1 MPEPGLHVQSHTLV
15 SRRVLVAPMDWGL
28 GHATRCIP
36 LIHSL
41 LDLNCAVIVAGS
53 GPSLEILKE
62 EFPSLPGIELP
73 PYDPQYARSSALV
86 WKLASQFPRFLNTV
100 RLERYA
106 TEKIVR
112 DHNIDFI
119 ISDNRYGC
127 RSGKAKSI
135 FMGHQINLRISS
147 GARWMQPAVNHL
159 HQWFLEK
166 FDACW
171 VPDWKGEHSL
181 AGDLS
186 QSEQINALY
195 LGPVS
200 RFSKLPEVPKIYD
213 LAFIL
218 SGPEPQRTLLEERII
233 ALAGNQGRRMCIVRG
248 VRDRTVYPASADLVV
263 LDRADSGTLS
273 DIIAKSEVL
282 VARSG
287 YSTIMDLAHTGG
299 KAVFVPT
306 PGQPEQE
313 YLARRLEQNGI
324 AGCLNQD
331 ELDLNIVMEKSIR
344 YKGFEGMANG
354 QGKLRN
360 LLREALKI

>member
-1 MPEPGLHVQSHTLV
+1 MPEPWLHVQSHTLV
-15 SRRVLVAPMDWGL
+15 NRRVLVAALDWGL

-36 LIHSL
+36 VIRSL
-41 LDLNCAVIVAGS
+41 LELDCTVIVAGS
-53 GPSLEILKE
+53 GPSLEMLIE
-62 EFPSLPGIELP
+62 EFPSLHAIELP

-86 WKLASQFPRFLNTV
+86 WKLASQLPGFINTV
-100 RLERYA
+100 RLEHQV
-106 TEKIVR
+106 TEEVVR
-112 DHNIDFI
+112 DHHINFI

-127 RSGKAKSI
+127 HSGKAKSI
-135 FMGHQINLRISS
+135 FMGHQINLRLTS
-147 GARWMQPAVNHL
+147 GTRWTQSAVNRL
-159 HQWFLEK
+159 HRWFLGK
-166 FDACW
+166 FDTCW

-186 QSEQINALY
+186 QSQHFNVLY

-200 RFSKLPEVPKIYD
+200 RFSKLPEVPRIYD

-218 SGPEPQRTLLEERII
+218 SGPEPQRTLLEERVV
-233 ALAGNQGRRMCIVRG
+233 ALAGDRGLRVCLVRG
-248 VRDRTVYPASADLVV
+248 VRDGSLEPGSPDLVV
-263 LDRADSGTLS
+263 VDHADSATLS
-273 DIIAKSEVL
+273 EIIAKAEVL

-313 YLARRLEQNGI
+313 YLAQRLEQKGI
-324 AGCLNQD
+324 AGYVDQE
-331 ELDLNIVMEKSIR
+331 ELDLNMVMEKSIR

-354 QGKLRN
+354 HGKLTN
-360 LLREALKI
+360 LLGEALKI